1 MTLHRILHRPCILI
15 QDAHSNIIL
24 WNLLMK
30 RRKAESIWAERM
42 TGKSEVAKFVFN
54 CSNIFVSSWKIAAI
68 EGENK
73 LIALQMARVGKI
85 FFFFFF
91 KSINSIL
98 EKCHLQ
104 LAFPVLSADY
114 LVYQRTATRMNIS
127 AIQLKSKGRERGH
140 VLNPLFA

>member
-1 MTLHRILHRPCILI
+1 
-15 QDAHSNIIL
+15 
-24 WNLLMK
+24 
-30 RRKAESIWAERM
+30 M

-54 CSNIFVSSWKIAAI
+54 CSNTLVSSWTIAAT

-85 FFFFFF
+85 LFF
-91 KSINSIL
+91 KSIHSIL

-104 LAFPVLSADY
+104 LAFPVLSANY

-140 VLNPLFA
+140 VLHPLFA